1 MIYGIGIDLVEINR
15 IERIYKKW
23 GDRFIN
29 KILTPR
35 EKDSSTGEIS
45 RYLASRFAA
54 KEAFVK
60 ALGTGFSAGIG
71 LKDIEIISELNNP
84 PTIRLYGKPLEIQKK
99 NKIKR
104 IFLSISHEKNMAT
117 AMVVIEV

>member
-35 EKDSSTGEIS
+35 EKGSIAGTIS

-60 ALGTGFSAGIG
+60 ALGTGFSDSIG
-71 LKDIEIISELNNP
+71 LKDIEIISESNNP
-84 PTIRLYGKPLEIQKK
+84 PNIRLYGRPLEIQKQ
-99 NKIKR
+99 KR
-104 IFLSISHEKNMAT
+104 LKKIFLSISHEKNMAA
-117 AMVVIEV
+117 AMVIIEA

>member
-23 GDRFIN
+23 GDRFTN

-35 EKDSSTGEIS
+35 EKDSITGTIS

-60 ALGTGFSAGIG
+60 ALGTGFSESIG
-71 LKDIEIISELNNP
+71 LKDIEIISEPNNP
-84 PTIRLYGKPLEIQKK
+84 PNIKLYGRPLEIQKQK
-99 NKIKR
+99 GLKK
-104 IFLSISHEKNMAT
+104 IFLSISHEKNIAA
-117 AMVVIEV
+117 AMVIIEV

>member
-23 GDRFIN
+23 GDRFTN

-35 EKDSSTGEIS
+35 EKDSITGTIS

-60 ALGTGFSAGIG
+60 ALGTGFSESIG
-71 LKDIEIISELNNP
+71 LKDIEIISEPNNP
-84 PTIRLYGKPLEIQKK
+84 PNIKLYGRPLEIQKQ
-99 NKIKR
+99 KR
-104 IFLSISHEKNMAT
+104 LKKIFLSISHEKNIAA
-117 AMVVIEV
+117 AMVIIEV

>member
-35 EKDSSTGEIS
+35 EKGSIAGTIS

-60 ALGTGFSAGIG
+60 ALGTGFSESIG
-71 LKDIEIISELNNP
+71 LKDIEIISEPNNP
-84 PTIRLYGKPLEIQKK
+84 PNIKLYGRPLEIQKQK
-99 NKIKR
+99 GLKK
-104 IFLSISHEKNMAT
+104 IFLSISHEKNIAA
-117 AMVVIEV
+117 AMVIIEV

>member
-35 EKDSSTGEIS
+35 EKGSIAGTIS

-60 ALGTGFSAGIG
+60 ALGTGFSESIG
-71 LKDIEIISELNNP
+71 LKDIEIISESNNP
-84 PTIRLYGKPLEIQKK
+84 PNIRLYGRPLEIQKQ
-99 NKIKR
+99 KR
-104 IFLSISHEKNMAT
+104 LKKIFLSISHEKNMAA
-117 AMVVIEV
+117 AMVIIEA